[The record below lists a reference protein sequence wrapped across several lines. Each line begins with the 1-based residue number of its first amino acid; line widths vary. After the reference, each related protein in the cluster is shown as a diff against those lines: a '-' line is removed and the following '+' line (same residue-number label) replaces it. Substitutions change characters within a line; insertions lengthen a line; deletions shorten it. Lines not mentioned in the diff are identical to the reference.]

1 MDEPVLLCVCQ
12 TVSDDN
18 RVFRR
23 EKKKVPSRRAAVF
36 NHPPERR
43 DVPPPRE
50 ARVRACSSA
59 TPRRES
65 SARATPDAA
74 AMQCLSS
81 PNMVRAP
88 VNRLE
93 RSRISPRK
101 RPLTDSPPPVP
112 TPRERPVVPPR
123 LHRGAP
129 RRPIRRRWVFPTT
142 SCIAGSGRTGACTVV
157 TGTSSR
163 TSARCT
169 ISSPRGGS
177 TRSSPSAPAETG
189 T

>member
-1 MDEPVLLCVCQ
+1 MDEPLQFEKCFSFSTFVFF
-12 TVSDDN
+12 DD
-18 RVFRR
+18 R
-23 EKKKVPSRRAAVF
+23 KKKSSVASRGRFQPSARTKRRAATARGARSRVF
-36 NHPPERR
+36 VRHTSSRELRARDARR
-43 DVPPPRE
+43 GGDAVPLEPQHGT
-50 ARVRACSSA
+50 RACEP
-59 TPRRES
+59 T
-65 SARATPDAA
+65 RALANLA
-74 AMQCLSS
+74 E
-81 PNMVRAP
+81 NV
-88 VNRLE
+88 
-93 RSRISPRK
+93 
-101 RPLTDSPPPVP
+101 LTDSPPPVP